1 MAFYAVALQSI
12 SIVLMS
18 DVVTFVY
25 IAGVAA
31 AALCFYPLN
40 LLTV

>member
-18 DVVTFVY
+18 DVCVHCGGCSCRLVF
-25 IAGVAA
+25 
-31 AALCFYPLN
+31 LSLE
-40 LLTV
+40 L